1 MQKSYSQ
8 DKIKKLKDNIEM
20 ARLDT
25 WSTFAAGNKNQ
36 KKLRTC
42 HEKDTNHFNC
52 HSIYD
57 HLACCMLMQKG

>member
-36 KKLRTC
+36 KITDL
-42 HEKDTNHFNC
+42 
-52 HSIYD
+52 S
-57 HLACCMLMQKG
+57 